1 MKSTSKISKSNF
13 SFCLFYSI
21 FRENKCES
29 VTTRICL
36 GLYLPQCP
44 RCSIFSNLE
53 SFQPTEQRIQATET
67 ARWEMKW
74 QTFGLEILGISTMAS
89 AYCSIVS
96 LFYGLRSLP
105 RPAFYTYL
113 FGFLTWLPYSENHQ
127 VVMDCCIGEN
137 KYFPCQ
143 GVNISNSTL
152 LTKYLE
158 KEIFLQECPRLIQY
172 HVNYK

>member
-1 MKSTSKISKSNF
+1 MKNTSRLVKAISVSCLCYSTVYSERISENLSRLDYAWASTFLNTQYAPYF
-13 SFCLFYSI
+13 FLF
-21 FRENKCES
+21 
-29 VTTRICL
+29 
-36 GLYLPQCP
+36 G
-44 RCSIFSNLE
+44 
-53 SFQPTEQRIQATET
+53 SFQQTELRIQATET

-74 QTFGLEILGISTMAS
+74 QTFGLEILGISTMAF

-96 LFYGLRSLP
+96 LLYGLSSLP

-152 LTKYLE
+152 LTN
-158 KEIFLQECPRLIQY
+158 I
-172 HVNYK
+172 